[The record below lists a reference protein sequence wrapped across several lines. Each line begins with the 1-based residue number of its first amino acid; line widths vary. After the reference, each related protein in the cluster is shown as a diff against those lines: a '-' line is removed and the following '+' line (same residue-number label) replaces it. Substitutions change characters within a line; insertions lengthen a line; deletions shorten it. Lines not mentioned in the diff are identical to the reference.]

1 MSYASRS
8 AISALKALA
17 FVGLSWH
24 RLSQKSASKSRAD
37 VACEGAGQIKLPWL
51 PLMACLVLGAV
62 LPQCALA
69 QERVVRVALPGT
81 IEPVILNHI
90 GPAFTAATGYRIELT
105 RAPSIALVNRII
117 SGELRPDVYISSD
130 ANQMKLLF
138 GSVENERARWYM
150 TILRSRTAL
159 LYSPR
164 SRFADEF
171 EAARTNRL
179 PWYEVLL
186 RPDVVLKRPDP
197 TVDSGGYRAIFLFE
211 LAEKLYRIPGL
222 KQRIIGADNN
232 ESQYFDRT
240 KDYPLLRNGSIDAT
254 VQFVTNA
261 LVGGVPY
268 IDLPEEVDQSDPALA
283 DWYAT
288 VSYTNP
294 RGQNFQGATASYGV
308 TIPSAAENAVGAEAF
323 VRFLLLEASLNK
335 LERAGFLRAEVSVV
349 GDQNAVPPPL
359 RSLIRERSAR

>member
-1 MSYASRS
+1 MKQ
-8 AISALKALA
+8 L
-17 FVGLSWH
+17 
-24 RLSQKSASKSRAD
+24 
-37 VACEGAGQIKLPWL
+37 WL
-51 PLMACLVLGAV
+51 PLVSCLILGS
-62 LPQCALA
+62 LPLDDAHA
-69 QERVVRVALPGT
+69 QQRSMVRVALPGT
-81 IEPVILNHI
+81 IEPVILSHI
-90 GPAFTAATGYRIELT
+90 GPAFTAATGYPLELT
-105 RAPSIALVNRII
+105 RAPSIALVNRIV

-138 GSVENERARWYM
+138 GPAENERARWYL

-164 SRFADEF
+164 SRFADDF
-171 EAARTNRL
+171 EAARTGRL

-186 RPDVVLKRPDP
+186 RPDLVLKRPDP
-197 TVDSGGYRAIFLFE
+197 TVDSGGYRAIFVFE
-211 LAEKLYRIPGL
+211 LAEKHYRIPGL
-222 KQRIIGADNN
+222 KQRIIGIDNN

-268 IDLPEEVDQSDPALA
+268 IDLPEVVDQSDPARA

-294 RGQNFQGATASYGV
+294 RGQTFQGAPASYGV
-308 TIPSAAENAVGAEAF
+308 TVPIAAENAVGAEAF
-323 VRFLLLEASLNK
+323 LRFLLSEPSLNK
-335 LERAGFLRAEVSVV
+335 LERAGFLRADLAAA
-349 GDQNAVPPPL
+349 GDQNAIPSSL
-359 RSLIRERSAR
+359 RSLIRERPAP